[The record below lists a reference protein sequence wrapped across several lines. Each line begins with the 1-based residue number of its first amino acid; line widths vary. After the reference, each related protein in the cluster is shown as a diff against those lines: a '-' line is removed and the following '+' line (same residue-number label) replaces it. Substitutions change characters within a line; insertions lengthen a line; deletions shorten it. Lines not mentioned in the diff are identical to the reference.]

1 MRQQLI
7 KGVGGRLFVEW
18 PSRPS
23 AVVVTIKRA
32 SGSDLEG
39 GAVVAA
45 AATADP
51 LHLIQDQDVA
61 DAADVE
67 GRSIVATLQNDT
79 TPEID
84 CPVEIVKP
92 DGSVQF
98 NSVSAWHWIDEDNLS
113 AVVSFRHAW
122 RFDPPAPQG
131 TSVRSL
137 RSWYTI
143 PAESCQ
149 IIEEN
154 FRAVFT
160 AMIGGQP
167 VVKEVLYD
175 VGLRD
180 SSNPAGV
187 HDILS
192 EWGDLRYSE
201 SAEWA
206 AESGWQA
213 IQGGWQ
219 DLQVKI
225 RARRLNPHRIRD
237 VEPLKSLIVNRAMR
251 RLAIVGSVPP
261 AWVAD
266 VAGFIEFLDE
276 SFKTAFADV
285 LAGLQWYDNEDTG
298 QTGIASDTAPNFN
311 RIRLTR

>member
-23 AVVVTIKRA
+23 AVTVTIKRA
-32 SGSDLEG
+32 SGTDLPG
-39 GAVVAA
+39 GAVVDA

-51 LHLIQDQDVA
+51 LYLLQDQAVA

-67 GRSIVATLQNDT
+67 GRSLIATLQNTT

-84 CPVEIVKP
+84 CPVEVVKP
-92 DGSVQF
+92 DGSIQF
-98 NSVSAWHWIDEDNLS
+98 NTVSAWHWIDENALS

-122 RFDPPAPQG
+122 RFDPPAPEG
-131 TSVRSL
+131 TTVRSL

-143 PAESCQ
+143 PAESCPV
-149 IIEEN
+149 IEEN
-154 FRAVFT
+154 CRAVFT
-160 AMIGGQP
+160 ATINGRS
-167 VVKEVLYD
+167 VVKEIIYD

-180 SSNPAGV
+180 SSNLAEV
-187 HDILS
+187 HDILT

-213 IQGGWQ
+213 IQGGWH
-219 DLQVKI
+219 DLQIKI
-225 RARRLNPHRIRD
+225 RARRMNPHRIRD
-237 VEPLKSLIVNRAMR
+237 VDPLKTLIVNRAMR

-261 AWVAD
+261 VWVTD

-276 SFKTAFADV
+276 SFKAAFTDV
-285 LAGLQWYDNEDTG
+285 LAGLQWYDNEDTAT
-298 QTGIASDTAPNFN
+298 TGTFSDAPNFN